1 MAHTIVRSVSR
12 IVYIQRTT
20 TTATK
25 VESYVSIFLFLDID
39 VRVWRVPQFVDFSS
53 LTSYIFIFSL
63 SISRRWICVPSS
75 NDCVRSIHLLWA
87 TYSKNSTTPSYSFRK
102 TEKKHTTTTTRER
115 RKKKPQKKKKETF
128 CLTYSEG
135 MLVCINVYFGGWVS
149 DAHSLRWFSALLGLC
164 AKTAHGHS
172 NRTNTRI
179 IYTKKKQIYKKLVVR
194 CSSRNRS
201 ILFVS

>member
-1 MAHTIVRSVSR
+1 MCRNLL
-12 IVYIQRTT
+12 
-20 TTATK
+20 
-25 VESYVSIFLFLDID
+25 IFL
-39 VRVWRVPQFVDFSS
+39 R
-53 LTSYIFIFSL
+53 
-63 SISRRWICVPSS
+63 
-75 NDCVRSIHLLWA
+75 LLRI
-87 TYSKNSTTPSYSFRK
+87 YSYSLYLSLGVGFACLLPMIACVQFIYFGPHILKIVPHHRIPFAKPKK
-102 TEKKHTTTTTRER
+102 THNNNKEREKK
-115 RKKKPQKKKKETF
+115 KKNPQKKKKETF

>member
-102 TEKKHTTTTTRER
+102 TEKKTHNNNKERE
-115 RKKKPQKKKKETF
+115 KKKKTRRRKRKRRSVLRIRKECWCVLTF
-128 CLTYSEG
+128 ISADEWVMRIRFDGFLRCWACVLRQHMDTLIELTHE
-135 MLVCINVYFGGWVS
+135 L
-149 DAHSLRWFSALLGLC
+149 
-164 AKTAHGHS
+164 
-172 NRTNTRI
+172 
-179 IYTKKKQIYKKLVVR
+179 YTHKKNIYKKLVAR